1 MVSRDNKSGQSR
13 GVNKR
18 FFTQVIRDRDLSQR
32 RVAKLM
38 NIDQASLVRAF
49 QGKRRFKTEE
59 TAKLARVL
67 SIPLEE
73 VLRNLDV
80 DVSLMHARRNVAV
93 TGYIAS
99 GRVEFGKAAG
109 PRRVE
114 APPNESGVGV
124 QALRYSDAGP
134 LEGAYLYFRPTDG
147 VPAEAV
153 GKLCVCAIQGGEI
166 LLASP
171 RQGSRRAC
179 YTLYDVS
186 GRTLL
191 EDVWLES
198 ASPIMWIKTG

>member
-1 MVSRDNKSGQSR
+1 MATNNKRGESR

-18 FFTQVIRDRDLSQR
+18 YFTQVIRDRDLSQR
-32 RVAKLM
+32 RLAKLM
-38 NIDQASLVRAF
+38 DIDQASLVRAF

-59 TAKLARVL
+59 TAKLATVL

-80 DVSLMHARRNVAV
+80 EVPLVQTKGAVPV
-93 TGYIAS
+93 TGQVLS
-99 GRVEFGKAAG
+99 GRVQFGRPAG
-109 PRRVE
+109 PRSVA

-124 QALRYSDAGP
+124 QALRYSDVGP

-147 VPAEAV
+147 VPAEAI
-153 GKLCVCAIQGGEI
+153 GKLCVCVIQGGET

-179 YTLYDVS
+179 YTLQDMTGKV
-186 GRTLL
+186 LL
-191 EDVWLES
+191 EDTWLES
-198 ASPIMWIKTG
+198 ASPIVWIKTG